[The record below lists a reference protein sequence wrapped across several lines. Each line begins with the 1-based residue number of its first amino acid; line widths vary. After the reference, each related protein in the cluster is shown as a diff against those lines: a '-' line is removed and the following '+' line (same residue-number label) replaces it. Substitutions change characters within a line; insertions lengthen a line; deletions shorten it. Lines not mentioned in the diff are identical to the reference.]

1 MTNTKPS
8 SPPTEEELARQLKT
22 QQFAAARKMTLKQLG
37 KNLRSNPSVL
47 SRFDSK
53 QVANFLQ
60 DPQKY
65 QKQLRQL
72 SNYLYNVNAQYKI
85 LIRHMATMPMYAYD
99 LELIGSVDDYAPAK
113 VQKAYLKNSQYIDKL
128 NLRHEMS
135 KMLKTAFKED
145 VFFGYEHESKN
156 SYFIQKL
163 NPDYCLYGAEIE
175 DGVHNFAFD
184 FSYFDLYSSE
194 LALYPEEFQVKYQ
207 IYKNNKKDK
216 QWQVLDS
223 DRAVTFK
230 INEELS
236 YALPPFNTIFES
248 IFDLDEYKKLKK
260 AKAKMDNFLLLV
272 QKIPLNENGNQ
283 MDDFLIDLGLANEFH
298 ENTAANLPSGVG
310 LTTSPMEFTS
320 ISLDKKNNSADSVN
334 EAIREVFTDSGISQ
348 YLFNSDK
355 NTSSGI
361 TKSIIADEQIIFDVL
376 RQIERWLNRKLK
388 KMSGTIKFHVNFLDV
403 TNYSKTEETDRLL
416 KAGQYGLP
424 DIMRIGALMNMS
436 PNQLYNKAVIEN
448 NILGLHELLKP
459 LSSAH
464 TQSGDTN
471 TTDEGGRPT
480 KSEGDISDSR
490 QADLDNAD
498 D

>member
-1 MTNTKPS
+1 MTKNNSSNLPS
-8 SPPTEEELARQLKT
+8 EEELARQLKS
-22 QQFAAARKMTLKQLG
+22 QQFAAARKMTLRQLG
-37 KNLRSNPSVL
+37 KSLQSNPSVL

-65 QKQLRQL
+65 EKQLRQL

-85 LIRHMATMPMYAYD
+85 LVRHMATMPLYAYD
-99 LELIGSVDDYAPAK
+99 LDLVGSVDDYAPVK
-113 VQKAYLKNSQYIDKL
+113 VQKAYLKTSQYVDKL

-156 SYFIQKL
+156 SFFIQKL
-163 NPDYCLYGAEIE
+163 NPDYCQIGVEIE
-175 DGVHNFAFD
+175 DGVLNFAYD
-184 FSYFDLYSSE
+184 FSYFDKFKNE
-194 LALYPEEFQVKYQ
+194 LELFPEEFKFKYQ
-207 IYKNNKKDK
+207 AYESNRKEK

-223 DRAVTFK
+223 NKAVCFK
-230 INEELS
+230 VNEELT

-272 QKIPLNENGNQ
+272 QNITLNEKGTQ

-298 ENTAANLPSGVG
+298 ENTASNLPSGVG
-310 LTTSPMEFTS
+310 LTTSPMDFTA
-320 ISLDKKNNSADSVN
+320 ISLDKKNNSSDSVN
-334 EAIREVFTDSGISQ
+334 EAIREVFTDSGVSQ

-355 NTSSGI
+355 NTSAGI
-361 TKSIIADEQIIFDVL
+361 SKSIIADEQVIFDMM

-388 KMSGTIKFHVNFLDV
+388 KMSGTIKFHLTFLDI

-416 KAGQYGLP
+416 KAGQYGIP
-424 DIMRIGALMNMS
+424 DVVRIGATLGMS
-436 PNQLYNKAVIEN
+436 PNQFYNKAVIEN

-464 TQSGDTN
+464 TQTGDN
-471 TTDEGGRPT
+471 SEENGRP
-480 KSEGDISDSR
+480 KSSENDISESR